1 MIKTARNYA
10 FIDAQNLNLGMQ
22 ALGWKLDYKKFR
34 IYLKEKYAV
43 EVAYMFIG
51 YVQRNQ
57 LLYASLQKAG
67 FVLIFKPVVT
77 DSQGN
82 IKGNVDADLVLQVMI
97 DLEECDKAVLVT
109 SDGDFYS
116 LVRYLY
122 ELDKLEVVMSPYIK
136 YCSSL
141 LRKEAKE
148 KIVYMNNLRKKL
160 EYAPK

>member
-1 MIKTARNYA
+1 MKKTVRNYA
-10 FIDAQNLNLGMQ
+10 FIDAQNLNLGIQ
-22 ALGWKLDYKKFR
+22 ALNWKLDYKKFR
-34 IYLKEKYAV
+34 RYLKEKYAV

-57 LLYASLQKAG
+57 WLYTGLQKAG
-67 FVLIFKPVVT
+67 FVLIFKPTVT
-77 DSQGN
+77 DADGN
-82 IKGNVDADLVLQVMI
+82 IKGNIDADLVLQVMV
-97 DLEECDKAVLVT
+97 DLEEFDKAVLVT

-136 YCSSL
+136 YCSAL

-148 KIVYMNNLRKKL
+148 KIVYMDNLKQKL
-160 EYAPK
+160 EYLRK